1 MNQGGY
7 PASFSRATPGLLG
20 ERKMPGAIA
29 WKTSDRTAL
38 PYWSL
43 QIARAG
49 EEPRGLSPLYRAI
62 NITFCRSSSTLCR
75 FTGVHSR
82 LGRRT
87 GRAFALTEV
96 TTLSFDHPPFSRSPF
111 LVDVFHSPAR
121 SIVGGWKRKARRSL
135 AQTLRNPKYKCA
147 SGNSLLTAYMLTIIL
162 WR

>member
-38 PYWSL
+38 SYWSL

-75 FTGVHSR
+75 LTGVHSR

-111 LVDVFHSPAR
+111 LVDVFHFPAR
-121 SIVGGWKRKARRSL
+121 SILGDWKRKARWSL
-135 AQTLRNPKYKCA
+135 APTLRNPKYRYV
-147 SGNSLLTAYMLTIIL
+147 SGNSMLLPIL
-162 WR
+162 